1 MNNLIR
7 KSITI
12 LTVLI
17 MIFGMCA
24 CTPATDPS
32 DGAKTVR
39 ATVIEIEKYGHAVL
53 DLTTADFSAM
63 GYALGDV
70 VRVKF
75 DSYESEMPFYDGYY
89 TNPGDLMLRGLA
101 PEKNIAVCINYGDF
115 SVENGIAVGDS
126 VEITMVEKARMLVYQ
141 QLCALQYSNDRADYS
156 DDAVY
161 ANFRAVTVGSI
172 GAGKLYRS
180 ASPINNEHG
189 RASYANSF
197 IEAAGVATILNLADS
212 DEDVARYLAEDS
224 ASEFYRNLYSS
235 GKVLALDLAGN
246 FFTDAFATSIVE
258 GLQFLAK
265 NEPPYSLHCTEGKDR
280 AGFTA
285 MILEAL
291 MGATLDEIIDDY
303 MISFYN
309 YYGISKEAQPERY
322 DAVLN
327 NNLIAILL
335 HVTGAESTE
344 ALKSI
349 NLESAVTTY
358 LVNHGM
364 SETDITTLKNKLR

>member
-53 DLTTADFSAM
+53 DLTTADFSSM

>member
-1 MNNLIR
+1 MNNFIR

-24 CTPATDPS
+24 CTPKTDPS

>member
-1 MNNLIR
+1 MNNFIR

-24 CTPATDPS
+24 CTPETDPS